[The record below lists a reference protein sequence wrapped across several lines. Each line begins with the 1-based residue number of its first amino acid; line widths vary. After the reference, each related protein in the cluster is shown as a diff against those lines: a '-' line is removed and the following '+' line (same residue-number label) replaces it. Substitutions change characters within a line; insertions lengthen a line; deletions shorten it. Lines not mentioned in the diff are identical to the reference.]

1 MATEESKNI
10 TDHFSD
16 LEDPRVDRTKKHNLL
31 EIIVIAICAV
41 ISGADEW
48 TEIELW
54 GKAKIDWLKR
64 FLVLEHG
71 IPSHDTFGRVFGR
84 IDPEGFGK
92 CFLSWIQAISR
103 RIRGEVVSI
112 DGKTLRRSRDQYNN
126 KAAIHIVSA
135 WASEN
140 RLVLGQVKVDEKSN
154 EITAIP
160 ELLQMLE
167 VNGCIVT
174 IDAMGCQKEI
184 AKDIVDKGADYVLAL
199 KGNHGGLH
207 EDVEL
212 FFQDAV
218 ERGFKGIDHEY
229 HSTSDI
235 DHGRFEKREYY
246 LVTDIEW
253 LHEKEEWK
261 GLHGIGMVRAE
272 RTVEEETSVEMRY
285 YIGCSLRSVG
295 AIYL

>member
-1 MATEESKNI
+1 M
-10 TDHFSD
+10 
-16 LEDPRVDRTKKHNLL
+16 
-31 EIIVIAICAV
+31 
-41 ISGADEW
+41 
-48 TEIELW
+48 
-54 GKAKIDWLKR
+54 
-64 FLVLEHG
+64 
-71 IPSHDTFGRVFGR
+71 
-84 IDPEGFGK
+84 
-92 CFLSWIQAISR
+92 
-103 RIRGEVVSI
+103 
-112 DGKTLRRSRDQYNN
+112 
-126 KAAIHIVSA
+126 
-135 WASEN
+135 
-140 RLVLGQVKVDEKSN
+140 VLGQVKVDEKSN

-285 YIGCSLRSVG
+285 YITTLEGNAERFGYAVREHWGIENNVHWILDIAFREDDSRVRKDNAPENLAVLRHIALNLLKQEQTLKRG
-295 AIYL
+295 IKGKRKRAGWDNEYLEKVLFNV